1 MVNTNMAKVN
11 VKKLNRNNYNSLEE
25 YYDASLANF
34 ESAFKKFKK
43 ECMKEGIVRECRDRM
58 YYTSKSEKARAAKKA
73 GRRKQ
78 LKKMWQERRY
88 LERSDY

>member
-1 MVNTNMAKVN
+1 MAKVN
-11 VKKLNRNNYNSLEE
+11 VKRLNRHDYASADE

-34 ESAFKKFKK
+34 EQAFKKFKK
-43 ECMKEGIVRECRDRM
+43 ECLKEGIVRECRDRM
-58 YYTSKSEKARAAKKA
+58 YYTSKSEKKRAAKKA

-88 LERSDY
+88 VENADY

>member
-1 MVNTNMAKVN
+1 MAKVYI
-11 VKKLNRNNYNSLEE
+11 KKLDKHDYTNPYEYHDACANNVEQAL
-25 YYDASLANF
+25 
-34 ESAFKKFKK
+34 KKFKK
-43 ECMKEGIVRECRDRM
+43 ECIKEGIIRECRDRM
-58 YYTSKSEKARAAKKA
+58 YYTSKSEKNRAKKKA